1 MAFRAVR
8 FGSGGTKR
16 LRTAMAGAAF
26 GNARHKHIRGVLRA
40 LRLVALGA
48 DRPPPRIL
56 LVLADALVGIAA
68 RQVALDQGD
77 RRDGGEGRGGSS
89 GRLEGVGAP
98 AWCSLLKVGE

>member
-40 LRLVALGA
+40 LRPVALGA

-56 LVLADALVGIAA
+56 LVLADAVVEIAA
-68 RQVALDQGD
+68 RQVALNQVD
-77 RRDGGEGRGGSS
+77 RRDAVEERGGVS
-89 GRLEGVGAP
+89 RVYEGVGDHT
-98 AWCSLLKVGE
+98 